1 MTIRQLE
8 YFLTAAQTLS
18 FTKTAHQ
25 FFISQSAVTQQ
36 IRALENEFD
45 AELFLRSNNRIR
57 LTPAGEALL
66 KDAEMIVSKYHDAV
80 ARVRAARDGMSG
92 TLRIGYLQGIEM
104 SRFPGMI
111 QEFRAEYPGIHIE
124 LNRGNAISLHDD
136 YMNGRFDIIFNV
148 QHPLLRY
155 ADSVSRT
162 IGEYPFY
169 VVVPPDHYLAGTR
182 KIELHQLK
190 YEKLIL
196 HDFKLDLPDNS
207 GIPPHPFLDSGM
219 MDQITAV
226 TDDVES
232 ILIFV
237 AAGIG
242 IAIVPEFDVFKPQI
256 NINLDYIPLDTGA
269 YREKLEIVYP
279 AGNANPLLKFFLDKV

>member
-104 SRFPGMI
+104 SRFPGII

-124 LNRGNAISLHDD
+124 LNRGNAVNLHDD
-136 YMNGRFDIIFNV
+136 YRNGRYDIIFNV
-148 QHPLLRY
+148 QNPLLRY
-155 ADSVSRT
+155 SDSVSRV

-169 VVVPPDHYLAGTR
+169 VAVPPDHYLSGMR
-182 KIELHQLK
+182 KVELNQLQ

-196 HDFKLDLPDNS
+196 HDVKPDAS
-207 GIPPHPFLDSGM
+207 ESTRTYSYPFLDDNM
-219 MDQITAV
+219 MKNIISV

-232 ILIFV
+232 ILISV

-242 IAIVPEFDVFKPQI
+242 IAVVPEFDILKPQI
-256 NINLDYIPLDTGA
+256 NVNLAYVLLDTGD
-269 YREKLEIVYP
+269 YRKKLEVVYP
-279 AGNANPLLKFFLDKV
+279 EKDANPMLKFFLDKV